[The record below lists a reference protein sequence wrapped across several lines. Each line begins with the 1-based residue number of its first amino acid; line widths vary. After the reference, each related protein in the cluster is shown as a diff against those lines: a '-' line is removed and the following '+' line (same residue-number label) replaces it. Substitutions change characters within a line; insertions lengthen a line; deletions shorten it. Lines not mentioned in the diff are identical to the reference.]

1 MNVIWNLVFF
11 LSFQEHA
18 FESSQKYKEGKFIIE
33 LAHMIKDNGWDW
45 PRAIANHPPYSVMWC
60 AFVMWLT
67 CDRHVTSSSIGH
79 FSHLSVSQ
87 SGLLCVDHC
96 VPCVTVLLDSTVLA
110 VFVPALIWEVI
121 SILGLNRQ
129 KGTFTHDLRLN
140 NVSTIFEMWLCWHH
154 YYHVLFVRD
163 HPVWIILLPW

>member
-1 MNVIWNLVFF
+1 MYFDSSFRNMPSNLVRNTRRENS
-11 LSFQEHA
+11 LLNLLTWSKTMDGTDPGQ
-18 FESSQKYKEGKFIIE
+18 
-33 LAHMIKDNGWDW
+33 
-45 PRAIANHPPYSVMWC
+45 IANHPPYSIMWC

-67 CDRHVTSSSIGH
+67 CDRHVTSSSIGY

-110 VFVPALIWEVI
+110 VFVRAWILEMI
-121 SILGLNRQ
+121 SVLQLNRQ

-140 NVSTIFEMWLCWHH
+140 NVSTIFEMWPCWCH
-154 YYHVLFVRD
+154 YYHGLFVRD